1 MAALNKD
8 LQLSAEFITFLRS
21 GFYAQILFE
30 QALAQLEVKLLPE
43 DYLETAHKA
52 FDKIDVWINDLAT
65 ELPIFS
71 TSWTTPETFDAIA
84 AMSFMRELKKDLL
97 WLIPQ
102 VEVALRTQN
111 LAQNRDAVKLL
122 VAALIRSAAARASYV
137 ETLHSIYTQ
146 LKAADLAQQVSY
158 EIEASKEYVNITQII
173 LETFSTTTT
182 YDPDLCE
189 KLRKEASLTPCD
201 FRAHIHDTLILLNVY
216 SKTFSF
222 ELAEFHKEE
231 EQGWAD
237 LRVPAVAAGYWR
249 AYNFSPE
256 EFVEWQT
263 MGITAAPIAANW
275 RRARFSPRE
284 AVGWIREGIP
294 PVLALQ
300 WLSTGLEPARVSA
313 LLRRGITD
321 PSKAP
326 RSSREDD
333 EEQQGHEEPQPEGE
347 NGQEDF

>member
-52 FDKIDVWINDLAT
+52 FDKIDVWTNDLST

-71 TSWTTPETFDAIA
+71 TAWTTPETFDAIA

-97 WLIPQ
+97 WIIPQ
-102 VEVALRTQN
+102 IEVALRTQN

-122 VAALIRSAAARASYV
+122 VAALIRSAAARSSYV

-146 LKAADLAQQVSY
+146 LKATSLAETVSY
-158 EIEASKEYVNITQII
+158 ELDAAKEYVNVTQVI
-173 LETFSTTTT
+173 LETFSATTT

-189 KLRKEASLTPCD
+189 KLRKEASLTPSD
-201 FRAHIHDTLILLNVY
+201 FRAHVHDTLILLHVY

-222 ELAEFHKEE
+222 ELAEFQKEE
-231 EQGWAD
+231 AQGWVD

-249 AYNFSPE
+249 
-256 EFVEWQT
+256 
-263 MGITAAPIAANW
+263 
-275 RRARFSPRE
+275 
-284 AVGWIREGIP
+284 EGIP
-294 PVLALQ
+294 PVVALQ
-300 WLSTGLEPARVSA
+300 WQSTSLEPPRVAA

-321 PSKAP
+321 PAKAP
-326 RSSREDD
+326 RSSREDM
-333 EEQQGHEEPQPEGE
+333 EQEQQDSPELSPTGQDE
-347 NGQEDF
+347 GQEDF

>member
-21 GFYAQILFE
+21 GFYAQILFQ
-30 QALAQLEVKLLPE
+30 QALARLEVKLVGE
-43 DYLETAHKA
+43 DYLEIANKA
-52 FDKIDVWINDLAT
+52 FDRIDVWINDLAT

-71 TSWTTPETFDAIA
+71 AAWTTPETFDAIA
-84 AMSFMRELKKDLL
+84 AMNLMRELRKDLQ

-122 VAALIRSAAARASYV
+122 VGALIRSAAARGSYV

-146 LKAADLAQQVSY
+146 LKATDLAQQVAY
-158 EIEASKEYVNITQII
+158 EIEGSKEYINVTQII

-189 KLRKEASLTPCD
+189 KLRKEASLTPYD
-201 FRAHIHDTLILLNVY
+201 FRAHIHDTTILLNVY
-216 SKTFSF
+216 SKELSF
-222 ELAEFHKEE
+222 ELAEFSKDEA
-231 EQGWAD
+231 QGWIN

-249 AYNFSPE
+249 AYNFGPE
-256 EFVEWQT
+256 EFLEWQS
-263 MGITAAPIAANW
+263 MGITSAPLAANW

-284 AVGWIREGIP
+284 AVGWVREGIP
-294 PVLALQ
+294 PVLASQ
-300 WLSTGLEPARVSA
+300 WQSTKLEPARVAA
-313 LLRRGITD
+313 LLRKGITD
-321 PSKAP
+321 PAQAP
-326 RSSREDD
+326 RSSREDEEEIQPDAENSQD
-333 EEQQGHEEPQPEGE
+333 E
-347 NGQEDF
+347 F

>member
-8 LQLSAEFITFLRS
+8 IQLSAEFITFLRS

-30 QALAQLEVKLLPE
+30 QALSRLEAKVVGE
-43 DYLETAHKA
+43 EYLETAHKA
-52 FDKIDVWINDLAT
+52 FDKIDVWVNDLVT

-71 TSWTTPETFDAIA
+71 ASWTTPETFDAIA
-84 AMSFMRELKKDLL
+84 AMSFMRELKKDLQ

-122 VAALIRSAAARASYV
+122 VAALIRSAAARGSYV

-146 LKAADLAQQVSY
+146 LKATDLAQQVAY
-158 EIEASKEYVNITQII
+158 EIEGSKEYIGVTQII

-189 KLRKEASLTPCD
+189 KLRKEASLTPYD
-201 FRAHIHDTLILLNVY
+201 FRAHIHDTTILLNVY
-216 SKTFSF
+216 SKDFSF
-222 ELAEFHKEE
+222 ELAEFSKDEA
-231 EQGWAD
+231 QGWLD
-237 LRVPAVAAGYWR
+237 LRVPAVVAGYWR
-249 AYNFSPE
+249 AYNFGPE
-256 EFVEWQT
+256 EFMEWQT
-263 MGITAAPIAANW
+263 MGITSAPIAANW

-294 PVLALQ
+294 PVLASQ
-300 WLSTGLEPARVSA
+300 WQSTKLEPARVAA
-313 LLRRGITD
+313 LLRKGITD
-321 PSKAP
+321 PTQAP
-326 RSSREDD
+326 RSARED
-333 EEQQGHEEPQPEGE
+333 EEEIPPDGEE
-347 NGQEDF
+347 GQEEF

>member
-30 QALAQLEVKLLPE
+30 QALAQLEVKLVPE

-52 FDKIDVWINDLAT
+52 FDRIDVWINDLAT

-71 TSWTTPETFDAIA
+71 ASWSTPETFDAIA
-84 AMSFMRELKKDLL
+84 AMSYMRELKKDLL

-111 LAQNRDAVKLL
+111 LAQNRDAVKIL
-122 VAALIRSAAARASYV
+122 VAALIRSAAARSSYV

-146 LKAADLAQQVSY
+146 LKATDLAQQVAY
-158 EIEASKEYVNITQII
+158 EIDAAKEYVNVTQII
-173 LETFSTTTT
+173 LETFSVTTT

-189 KLRKEASLTPCD
+189 KLRKEASLTPYD

-216 SKTFSF
+216 SKEFSF
-222 ELAEFHKEE
+222 ELAEIPKDEA
-231 EQGWAD
+231 QAWVD
-237 LRVPAVAAGYWR
+237 LRIPAVAAGYWR
-249 AYNFSPE
+249 AYNFGAE
-256 EFVEWQT
+256 EFMEWRN
-263 MGITAAPIAANW
+263 MGITGAPVAANW

-284 AVGWIREGIP
+284 AVGWMREGIP
-294 PVLALQ
+294 PVLASQ
-300 WLSTGLEPARVSA
+300 WLSSGLEPARVAA

-333 EEQQGHEEPQPEGE
+333 EEQQEQAEAESEADG
-347 NGQEDF
+347 GQEDF

>member
-30 QALAQLEVKLLPE
+30 QALTRLETKVVGE

-52 FDKIDVWINDLAT
+52 FDRIDAWINDLVT
-65 ELPIFS
+65 ELPTFS
-71 TSWTTPETFDAIA
+71 ASWTTPETFDAIA
-84 AMSFMRELKKDLL
+84 AMSFMRELKKDLQ

-122 VAALIRSAAARASYV
+122 VAALIRSAAARGSYV

-146 LKAADLAQQVSY
+146 LKATDLAQQVAY
-158 EIEASKEYVNITQII
+158 ELEGAKEYVNVTQII

-201 FRAHIHDTLILLNVY
+201 FRAHIHDTTILLNVY
-216 SKTFSF
+216 SKEFSF
-222 ELAEFHKEE
+222 ELAEFSKDEA
-231 EQGWAD
+231 QGWID
-237 LRVPAVAAGYWR
+237 LRMSAVAAGYWR
-249 AYNFSPE
+249 AYNFGPE
-256 EFVEWQT
+256 EFMEWQT
-263 MGITAAPIAANW
+263 MGITSAPVAANW
-275 RRARFSPRE
+275 RRARFLPRE

-294 PVLALQ
+294 PVLASQ
-300 WLSTGLEPARVSA
+300 WLSTKLEPARVAA
-313 LLRRGITD
+313 LLQKGITD
-321 PSKAP
+321 PTQAP
-326 RSSREDD
+326 RSSREERD
-333 EEQQGHEEPQPEGE
+333 ELAPEEDG
-347 NGQEDF
+347 GQEDF